1 MLKVREAVIV
11 EGKYDK
17 IRLSSVIDGVVIPTG
32 GFNIFKN
39 RETLEIIRYFARTTG
54 IIILTDSDS
63 AGFKIRSYIKG
74 AVHEGRIINVY
85 VPDIFG
91 KERRKDAPSKE
102 GKLGVEGIDGEIIL
116 EAFRK
121 AGITA
126 DRTEEPA
133 DPITRLDLYELG
145 LSGGE
150 NSSEMRRKLLS
161 ELDLPER
168 LTVTGMVDILNTI
181 MTRQELYD
189 TVKNYRNVL
198 ASSSAHS
205 DGEE

>member
-1 MLKVREAVIV
+1 MLKVKEAIIV

-17 IRLSSVIDGVVIPTG
+17 IKLSSVIDGVIIPTG

-39 RETLEIIRYFARTTG
+39 RETLETIRFFARKTG

-74 AVHEGRIINVY
+74 AVPEGRIINVY
-85 VPDIFG
+85 IPDIFG

-102 GKLGVEGIDGEIIL
+102 GKLGVEGIDGEVIL

-126 DRTEEPA
+126 SETSEADEQS

-150 NSSEMRRKLLS
+150 NSSVMRRRLLA

-168 LTVTGMVDILNTI
+168 LTVTGMVDILNTF

-189 TVKNYRNVL
+189 IVQKITIRGDK
-198 ASSSAHS
+198 
-205 DGEE
+205 